1 MALVAVGGYGRRELL
16 PRSDLDVLLLHG
28 GRDDIASIAD
38 RIWYPVWDS
47 GAELDHAVRTVPQ
60 ARRVARADLKVALG
74 LLSARHVAG
83 DPDLTERLRAGALE
97 DWRSAAPARLAE
109 LHAAHDERAR
119 TSGELAFLLEP
130 DLKEARGGLRDVHAI
145 QAVAAAWVAPAPG
158 PKVRT
163 AYEQILDARHAL
175 HEVTGRRLDRL
186 VLEEQDEVA
195 RALGLLDGDVLLR
208 MLAGAARTVA
218 YAVDHAFRQADRLRG
233 RRLRRRQAERRPL
246 ADGVVEQDGEVV
258 LARAADPASD
268 PALVLRAA
276 AAAAQAGLPLAP
288 RTLDRLTECP
298 PLPVPWP
305 AAARDALLSLLGA
318 GQAAV
323 SVWEAL
329 DTEGLVTALIP
340 DWERVRNRPQR
351 NPLHT
356 FTVDRHL
363 AEAAAQAAALTREVA
378 RPDLLLLAA
387 LLHDVGKGWPGDHS
401 VTGEVVARDVGRR
414 MGLPAP
420 DVELVASA
428 VRLHLLL
435 PMVAT
440 RRDLDDPVTV
450 KQVATTVR
458 SRVLLELLHALAI
471 ADGLATGPAAWNDWK
486 ATLVADLVRRVEAV
500 LDGEPMPQPAPLRDD
515 QLALAAE
522 GAPAATVRGSEVT
535 VVAPDRPGLLWR
547 AAGVLASHRLAVRSA
562 NATSVGGTAV
572 TVFDVEPEFGDPP
585 DATLVA
591 ADLRRMLLG
600 RLDVEDRLDRRARAV
615 RPRAASVPAPKVSLI
630 DDASET
636 ATVVEVRAHD
646 APGLLWRVGRA
657 LGDCGLDVRAARVET
672 LGAEV
677 VDVFYVTDGDGKPLA
692 ADDLRRTIVQS
703 VLAALGDLGRLTRP
717 GLAATGRG
725 YHGPF
730 GSLGVVFE
738 TLSDRLTQVF
748 SSLRGRG
755 RLSPADIDATCR
767 EIRIALLEADVALPV
782 VRQFIARVKE
792 RAGGEEV
799 SAALNPAQQVI
810 KIVNEEL
817 IGILGGEERRLRFA
831 KVPPTVIMLAGLQGS
846 GKTTLAAKL
855 ALWLKGQGNTPMLV
869 AADLQRPNAVQQL
882 AGGRRA
888 GGRPGL
894 RAVPR
899 QRRRRPGGRRPGL
912 AGGGQAPP
920 AEHGHH
926 RHRGPHGRGRGDDGA
941 GRGDQGRHAAGRDP
955 VRGRRDDRPG
965 RGGDRAGVPGR
976 GRLRRRGADQA
987 RRRRAR
993 RRGAVHRGADRAADH
1008 VRVLGGEARG
1018 LRHVPSGPDGVAD
1031 PRPG

>member
-16 PRSDLDVLLLHG
+16 PRSDLDVLLLHS

-175 HEVTGRRLDRL
+175 HEITGRRLDRL

-258 LARAADPASD
+258 LARAADPPND
-268 PALVLRAA
+268 PCLVLRAA

-305 AAARDALLSLLGA
+305 VAARDSLLSLLGA

-363 AEAAAQAAALTREVA
+363 AEAAAHAAALTREVA

-420 DVELVASA
+420 DVDLVASA

-435 PMVAT
+435 PMIAT

-471 ADGLATGPAAWNDWK
+471 SDGLATGPAAWNDWK

-500 LDGEPMPQPAPLRDD
+500 LDGDPMPGPAPLRDD
-515 QLALAAE
+515 QLALVAE
-522 GAPAATVRGSEVT
+522 GGPAATVRGAEVT

-562 NATSVGGTAV
+562 NASSVGNTAV

-585 DATLVA
+585 DATLVV
-591 ADLRRMLLG
+591 ADLRRMLQG

-615 RPRAASVPAPKVSLI
+615 RPRAASVPAPRVSLV
-630 DDASET
+630 DDASDT

-657 LGDCGLDVRAARVET
+657 LGECGLDVRAARVET

-677 VDVFYVTDGDGKPLA
+677 VDVFYVTDDDGKPLA
-692 ADDLRRTIVQS
+692 SDDLRRTIVHS
-703 VLAALGDLGRLTRP
+703 VLTALGD
-717 GLAATGRG
+717 
-725 YHGPF
+725 
-730 GSLGVVFE
+730 
-738 TLSDRLTQVF
+738 
-748 SSLRGRG
+748 
-755 RLSPADIDATCR
+755 
-767 EIRIALLEADVALPV
+767 
-782 VRQFIARVKE
+782 
-792 RAGGEEV
+792 
-799 SAALNPAQQVI
+799 
-810 KIVNEEL
+810 
-817 IGILGGEERRLRFA
+817 
-831 KVPPTVIMLAGLQGS
+831 
-846 GKTTLAAKL
+846 
-855 ALWLKGQGNTPMLV
+855 
-869 AADLQRPNAVQQL
+869 
-882 AGGRRA
+882 
-888 GGRPGL
+888 
-894 RAVPR
+894 
-899 QRRRRPGGRRPGL
+899 
-912 AGGGQAPP
+912 
-920 AEHGHH
+920 
-926 RHRGPHGRGRGDDGA
+926 
-941 GRGDQGRHAAGRDP
+941 
-955 VRGRRDDRPG
+955 
-965 RGGDRAGVPGR
+965 
-976 GRLRRRGADQA
+976 
-987 RRRRAR
+987 
-993 RRGAVHRGADRAADH
+993 
-1008 VRVLGGEARG
+1008 
-1018 LRHVPSGPDGVAD
+1018 
-1031 PRPG
+1031 

>member
-1 MALVAVGGYGRRELL
+1 MTSFAADRARRTTQVDRWLAELLGAEAGVALVAVGGYGRRELL

-97 DWRSAAPARLAE
+97 DWRAAAPTRLAE

-119 TSGELAFLLEP
+119 ISGELAFLLEP

-158 PKVRT
+158 PRVRT

-175 HEVTGRRLDRL
+175 HEITGRRLDRL

-218 YAVDHAFRQADRLRG
+218 YAVDHAFRQSDRLRGGG
-233 RRLRRRQAERRPL
+233 RRLRRRPAERRPL

-258 LARAADPASD
+258 LARAADPPRD

-363 AEAAAQAAALTREVA
+363 AEAAAHAAALAREVA
-378 RPDLLLLAA
+378 RPDLLLIAA

-414 MGLPAP
+414 MGLPAA

-450 KQVATTVR
+450 KQVATAVR

-500 LDGEPMPQPAPLRDD
+500 LAGEPTPQPAPLRAD

-522 GAPAATVRGSEVT
+522 GGPAATVRGSEVT

-562 NATSVGGTAV
+562 NATSVGSTAV

-591 ADLRRMLLG
+591 ADLRRMLQG
-600 RLDVEDRLDRRARAV
+600 RLDVEDRLDRRAHAV
-615 RPRAASVPAPKVSLI
+615 RPRSAHVPAPKVSLV

-657 LGDCGLDVRAARVET
+657 LGECGLDVRAARVET

-692 ADDLRRTIVQS
+692 DTELRRTIAHS
-703 VLAALGDLGRLTRP
+703 VLAALCD
-717 GLAATGRG
+717 
-725 YHGPF
+725 
-730 GSLGVVFE
+730 
-738 TLSDRLTQVF
+738 
-748 SSLRGRG
+748 
-755 RLSPADIDATCR
+755 
-767 EIRIALLEADVALPV
+767 
-782 VRQFIARVKE
+782 
-792 RAGGEEV
+792 
-799 SAALNPAQQVI
+799 
-810 KIVNEEL
+810 
-817 IGILGGEERRLRFA
+817 
-831 KVPPTVIMLAGLQGS
+831 
-846 GKTTLAAKL
+846 
-855 ALWLKGQGNTPMLV
+855 
-869 AADLQRPNAVQQL
+869 
-882 AGGRRA
+882 
-888 GGRPGL
+888 
-894 RAVPR
+894 
-899 QRRRRPGGRRPGL
+899 
-912 AGGGQAPP
+912 
-920 AEHGHH
+920 
-926 RHRGPHGRGRGDDGA
+926 
-941 GRGDQGRHAAGRDP
+941 
-955 VRGRRDDRPG
+955 
-965 RGGDRAGVPGR
+965 
-976 GRLRRRGADQA
+976 
-987 RRRRAR
+987 
-993 RRGAVHRGADRAADH
+993 
-1008 VRVLGGEARG
+1008 
-1018 LRHVPSGPDGVAD
+1018 
-1031 PRPG
+1031 

>member
-1 MALVAVGGYGRRELL
+1 MTSFAAERARRTIQVDRWLAELLGAEPDVALVAVGGYGRREML

-28 GRDDIASIAD
+28 GRDDIAGIAD

-60 ARRVARADLKVALG
+60 ARRVARTDLKVALG

-97 DWRSAAPARLAE
+97 DWRAAAPTRLAE

-175 HEVTGRRLDRL
+175 HEITGRRLDRL

-208 MLAGAARTVA
+208 MLAGAARTIA
-218 YAVDHAFRQADRLRG
+218 YAVDHAFRQSDRLTSRPGAGNWQG
-233 RRLRRRQAERRPL
+233 RRLRRRPAERRPL

-268 PALVLRAA
+268 PPLVLRAA

-318 GQAAV
+318 GHAAV
-323 SVWEAL
+323 GVWEAL

-356 FTVDRHL
+356 YTVDRHL
-363 AEAAAQAAALTREVA
+363 AEAAARAAALTREVA

-401 VTGEVVARDVGRR
+401 VTGEVVARDVVRR

-450 KQVATTVR
+450 KQVATAVG
-458 SRVLLELLHALAI
+458 SRALLELLHALAM

-486 ATLVADLVRRVEAV
+486 ATLVADLVRRVAAV
-500 LDGEPMPQPAPLRDD
+500 LDGDPMPQPAPLRED

-522 GAPAATVRGSEVT
+522 GGPAATVRGSEVT

-562 NATSVGGTAV
+562 NATSVGATAV
-572 TVFDVEPEFGDPP
+572 SVFDVEAEFGDPP

-591 ADLRRMLLG
+591 ADLRRMLQG
-600 RLDVEDRLDRRARAV
+600 RLDVEDRLDRRARAS
-615 RPRAASVPAPKVSLI
+615 RPRAATVPAPKVSLV
-630 DDASET
+630 DDASDT

-657 LGDCGLDVRAARVET
+657 LGECGLDVRAARVET
-672 LGAEV
+672 LGAEA
-677 VDVFYVTDGDGKPLA
+677 VDVFYVTDGEGKPLG
-692 ADDLRRTIVQS
+692 DGDLRRTIAAS
-703 VLAALGDLGRLTRP
+703 VLAAL
-717 GLAATGRG
+717 
-725 YHGPF
+725 
-730 GSLGVVFE
+730 
-738 TLSDRLTQVF
+738 
-748 SSLRGRG
+748 
-755 RLSPADIDATCR
+755 
-767 EIRIALLEADVALPV
+767 
-782 VRQFIARVKE
+782 
-792 RAGGEEV
+792 
-799 SAALNPAQQVI
+799 
-810 KIVNEEL
+810 
-817 IGILGGEERRLRFA
+817 
-831 KVPPTVIMLAGLQGS
+831 
-846 GKTTLAAKL
+846 
-855 ALWLKGQGNTPMLV
+855 
-869 AADLQRPNAVQQL
+869 
-882 AGGRRA
+882 
-888 GGRPGL
+888 
-894 RAVPR
+894 
-899 QRRRRPGGRRPGL
+899 
-912 AGGGQAPP
+912 
-920 AEHGHH
+920 
-926 RHRGPHGRGRGDDGA
+926 
-941 GRGDQGRHAAGRDP
+941 RD
-955 VRGRRDDRPG
+955 
-965 RGGDRAGVPGR
+965 
-976 GRLRRRGADQA
+976 
-987 RRRRAR
+987 
-993 RRGAVHRGADRAADH
+993 
-1008 VRVLGGEARG
+1008 
-1018 LRHVPSGPDGVAD
+1018 
-1031 PRPG
+1031 

>member
-1 MALVAVGGYGRRELL
+1 MTSFASDRARRTTQVDRWLAELLGAESDVALVAVGGYGRRELL

-28 GRDDIASIAD
+28 GRDDIAGIAD

-60 ARRVARADLKVALG
+60 ARRVARTDLKVALG

-97 DWRSAAPARLAE
+97 DWRAAAPARLAE
-109 LHAAHDERAR
+109 LHDVHDERAR

-208 MLAGAARTVA
+208 MLAGAARTVS
-218 YAVDHAFRQADRLRG
+218 YAVDHAFRQADRLRGG

-246 ADGVVEQDGEVV
+246 ADGLVEQDGEVV
-258 LARAADPASD
+258 LARAADPAID
-268 PALVLRAA
+268 PTLVLRAA

-305 AAARDALLSLLGA
+305 AAARDAMLSLLGA

-323 SVWEAL
+323 GVWEAL

-356 FTVDRHL
+356 YTVDRHL
-363 AEAAAQAAALTREVA
+363 AEAAAHAAALTREVA

-387 LLHDVGKGWPGDHS
+387 LLHDMGKGWPGDHS
-401 VTGEVVARDVGRR
+401 VTGEVVARDVVRR

-420 DVELVASA
+420 DADLVASA

-450 KQVATTVR
+450 KQVATAVR

-500 LDGEPMPQPAPLRDD
+500 LDGEPTPRPAPLRED

-522 GAPAATVRGSEVT
+522 GGPAATVRGSEVT

-572 TVFDVEPEFGDPP
+572 SVFDVEPEFGDPP

-591 ADLRRMLLG
+591 ADLRRMLQG

-615 RPRAASVPAPKVSLI
+615 RPRMATIPASQVSLV
-630 DDASET
+630 DDASDT

-657 LGDCGLDVRAARVET
+657 LGECGLDVRAARVET
-672 LGAEV
+672 LGAEA
-677 VDVFYVTDGDGKPLA
+677 VDVFYVTDGDGKPLT
-692 ADDLRRTIVQS
+692 DGDLRRTIVGS
-703 VLAALGDLGRLTRP
+703 VLAALGD
-717 GLAATGRG
+717 
-725 YHGPF
+725 
-730 GSLGVVFE
+730 
-738 TLSDRLTQVF
+738 
-748 SSLRGRG
+748 
-755 RLSPADIDATCR
+755 
-767 EIRIALLEADVALPV
+767 
-782 VRQFIARVKE
+782 
-792 RAGGEEV
+792 
-799 SAALNPAQQVI
+799 
-810 KIVNEEL
+810 
-817 IGILGGEERRLRFA
+817 
-831 KVPPTVIMLAGLQGS
+831 
-846 GKTTLAAKL
+846 
-855 ALWLKGQGNTPMLV
+855 
-869 AADLQRPNAVQQL
+869 
-882 AGGRRA
+882 
-888 GGRPGL
+888 
-894 RAVPR
+894 
-899 QRRRRPGGRRPGL
+899 
-912 AGGGQAPP
+912 
-920 AEHGHH
+920 
-926 RHRGPHGRGRGDDGA
+926 
-941 GRGDQGRHAAGRDP
+941 
-955 VRGRRDDRPG
+955 
-965 RGGDRAGVPGR
+965 
-976 GRLRRRGADQA
+976 
-987 RRRRAR
+987 
-993 RRGAVHRGADRAADH
+993 
-1008 VRVLGGEARG
+1008 
-1018 LRHVPSGPDGVAD
+1018 
-1031 PRPG
+1031 

>member
-1 MALVAVGGYGRRELL
+1 MTSFAADRARRTTQVDRWLAELLGAEAGVALVAVGGYGRRELL

-28 GRDDIASIAD
+28 GRDDIAGIAD

-97 DWRSAAPARLAE
+97 DWRAAAPARLAE
-109 LHAAHDERAR
+109 LHEARDERAR

-158 PKVRT
+158 PRVRT

-218 YAVDHAFRQADRLRG
+218 YAVDHAFRQADRLPGRPGGG
-233 RRLRRRQAERRPL
+233 RRFRRRPADRRPL

-268 PALVLRAA
+268 PPLVLRAA

-305 AAARDALLSLLGA
+305 AAARDAMLSLLGA

-323 SVWEAL
+323 GVWEAL
-329 DTEGLVTALIP
+329 DTEGLVAALIP

-356 FTVDRHL
+356 YTVDRHL
-363 AEAAAQAAALTREVA
+363 VEAAARAAALTREVA

-387 LLHDVGKGWPGDHS
+387 LLHDMGKGWPGDHS
-401 VTGEVVARDVGRR
+401 VTGEVVARDVVRR
-414 MGLPAP
+414 MGLPAA
-420 DVELVASA
+420 DAELVASA

-450 KQVATTVR
+450 KQVAAAVR
-458 SRVLLELLHALAI
+458 SRALLELLHALAI

-500 LDGEPMPQPAPLRDD
+500 LDGEPTPRPAPLRED
-515 QLALAAE
+515 QLALAA
-522 GAPAATVRGSEVT
+522 GGGPAATVRGSEVT

-562 NATSVGGTAV
+562 DATSVGSTAV
-572 TVFDVEPEFGDPP
+572 SVFDVEPEFGEPP

-591 ADLRRMLLG
+591 ADLRRMLQG

-615 RPRAASVPAPKVSLI
+615 RPHAAAVPAPRVSLV
-630 DDASET
+630 DDASDT

-657 LGDCGLDVRAARVET
+657 LGECGLDVRAARVET
-672 LGAEV
+672 LGAEA
-677 VDVFYVTDGDGKPLA
+677 VDVFYVTDSDGKPLA
-692 ADDLRRTIVQS
+692 GGDLRRTIVHS
-703 VLAALGDLGRLTRP
+703 VLAALGD
-717 GLAATGRG
+717 
-725 YHGPF
+725 
-730 GSLGVVFE
+730 
-738 TLSDRLTQVF
+738 
-748 SSLRGRG
+748 
-755 RLSPADIDATCR
+755 
-767 EIRIALLEADVALPV
+767 
-782 VRQFIARVKE
+782 
-792 RAGGEEV
+792 
-799 SAALNPAQQVI
+799 
-810 KIVNEEL
+810 
-817 IGILGGEERRLRFA
+817 
-831 KVPPTVIMLAGLQGS
+831 
-846 GKTTLAAKL
+846 
-855 ALWLKGQGNTPMLV
+855 
-869 AADLQRPNAVQQL
+869 
-882 AGGRRA
+882 
-888 GGRPGL
+888 
-894 RAVPR
+894 
-899 QRRRRPGGRRPGL
+899 
-912 AGGGQAPP
+912 
-920 AEHGHH
+920 
-926 RHRGPHGRGRGDDGA
+926 
-941 GRGDQGRHAAGRDP
+941 
-955 VRGRRDDRPG
+955 
-965 RGGDRAGVPGR
+965 
-976 GRLRRRGADQA
+976 
-987 RRRRAR
+987 
-993 RRGAVHRGADRAADH
+993 
-1008 VRVLGGEARG
+1008 
-1018 LRHVPSGPDGVAD
+1018 
-1031 PRPG
+1031 

>member
-1 MALVAVGGYGRRELL
+1 MTSFAADRGHRTTQVDRWLAGLLGAEADVALVAVGGYGRREML

-28 GRDDIASIAD
+28 GRDDIAGIAD

-60 ARRVARADLKVALG
+60 ARRVARTDLKVALG

-97 DWRSAAPARLAE
+97 DWRAAAPARLAE

-158 PKVRT
+158 PRVRT
-163 AYEQILDARHAL
+163 AYEQILDTRHAL
-175 HEVTGRRLDRL
+175 HEITGRRLDRL

-208 MLAGAARTVA
+208 MLAGAARTIA
-218 YAVDHAFRQADRLRG
+218 YAVDHAFRQSDRLISRPGAGNWQG
-233 RRLRRRQAERRPL
+233 RRLRRRPAGRSPL

-258 LARAADPASD
+258 LARAADPSSD
-268 PALVLRAA
+268 PPLVLRAA

-323 SVWEAL
+323 GVWEAL

-356 FTVDRHL
+356 YTVDRHL
-363 AEAAAQAAALTREVA
+363 AEAAAHAAALTREVA

-401 VTGEVVARDVGRR
+401 VTGEVVARDVARR

-420 DVELVASA
+420 DTELVASA

-450 KQVATTVR
+450 TQVATAVG

-486 ATLVADLVRRVEAV
+486 ATLVADLVRRVEAA
-500 LDGEPMPQPAPLRDD
+500 LDGEPMPQPAPLRED

-522 GAPAATVRGSEVT
+522 GGPAATVLGSEVT

-562 NATSVGGTAV
+562 NATSVGATAV
-572 TVFDVEPEFGDPP
+572 SVFDVEPEFGDPP

-591 ADLRRMLLG
+591 ADLRRMLQG

-615 RPRAASVPAPKVSLI
+615 RPRAAAVPAPKVTLV
-630 DDASET
+630 DDASDT

-657 LGDCGLDVRAARVET
+657 LGECGLDVRAARVET
-672 LGAEV
+672 LGAEA
-677 VDVFYVTDGDGKPLA
+677 VDVFYVTDGDGKPLG
-692 ADDLRRTIVQS
+692 DGDLRRTIVHS
-703 VLAALGDLGRLTRP
+703 VLAAL
-717 GLAATGRG
+717 
-725 YHGPF
+725 
-730 GSLGVVFE
+730 
-738 TLSDRLTQVF
+738 SD
-748 SSLRGRG
+748 
-755 RLSPADIDATCR
+755 
-767 EIRIALLEADVALPV
+767 
-782 VRQFIARVKE
+782 
-792 RAGGEEV
+792 
-799 SAALNPAQQVI
+799 
-810 KIVNEEL
+810 
-817 IGILGGEERRLRFA
+817 
-831 KVPPTVIMLAGLQGS
+831 
-846 GKTTLAAKL
+846 
-855 ALWLKGQGNTPMLV
+855 
-869 AADLQRPNAVQQL
+869 
-882 AGGRRA
+882 
-888 GGRPGL
+888 
-894 RAVPR
+894 
-899 QRRRRPGGRRPGL
+899 
-912 AGGGQAPP
+912 
-920 AEHGHH
+920 
-926 RHRGPHGRGRGDDGA
+926 
-941 GRGDQGRHAAGRDP
+941 
-955 VRGRRDDRPG
+955 
-965 RGGDRAGVPGR
+965 
-976 GRLRRRGADQA
+976 
-987 RRRRAR
+987 
-993 RRGAVHRGADRAADH
+993 
-1008 VRVLGGEARG
+1008 
-1018 LRHVPSGPDGVAD
+1018 
-1031 PRPG
+1031 

>member
-305 AAARDALLSLLGA
+305 AAARDSLLALLGA

-363 AEAAAQAAALTREVA
+363 AEAAAHAAALTREVA

-435 PMVAT
+435 PMIAT

-458 SRVLLELLHALAI
+458 SRALLELLHALAI

-500 LDGEPMPQPAPLRDD
+500 LDGDPMPAPAPLRDD

-522 GAPAATVRGSEVT
+522 GGPAATVRGSEVT

-562 NATSVGGTAV
+562 NASSVGNTAV

-591 ADLRRMLLG
+591 ADLRRMLQG

-615 RPRAASVPAPKVSLI
+615 RPRAATVPAPRVSLI
-630 DDASET
+630 DDASDT

-657 LGDCGLDVRAARVET
+657 LGECGLDVRAARVET

-692 ADDLRRTIVQS
+692 ADDLRRTIVHS
-703 VLAALGDLGRLTRP
+703 VLAALGD
-717 GLAATGRG
+717 
-725 YHGPF
+725 
-730 GSLGVVFE
+730 
-738 TLSDRLTQVF
+738 
-748 SSLRGRG
+748 
-755 RLSPADIDATCR
+755 
-767 EIRIALLEADVALPV
+767 
-782 VRQFIARVKE
+782 
-792 RAGGEEV
+792 
-799 SAALNPAQQVI
+799 
-810 KIVNEEL
+810 
-817 IGILGGEERRLRFA
+817 
-831 KVPPTVIMLAGLQGS
+831 
-846 GKTTLAAKL
+846 
-855 ALWLKGQGNTPMLV
+855 
-869 AADLQRPNAVQQL
+869 
-882 AGGRRA
+882 
-888 GGRPGL
+888 
-894 RAVPR
+894 
-899 QRRRRPGGRRPGL
+899 
-912 AGGGQAPP
+912 
-920 AEHGHH
+920 
-926 RHRGPHGRGRGDDGA
+926 
-941 GRGDQGRHAAGRDP
+941 
-955 VRGRRDDRPG
+955 
-965 RGGDRAGVPGR
+965 
-976 GRLRRRGADQA
+976 
-987 RRRRAR
+987 
-993 RRGAVHRGADRAADH
+993 
-1008 VRVLGGEARG
+1008 
-1018 LRHVPSGPDGVAD
+1018 
-1031 PRPG
+1031 

>member
-1 MALVAVGGYGRRELL
+1 MTSFAAERARRSIQVDRWLAELLGAEPDVALVAVGGYGRRELL

-60 ARRVARADLKVALG
+60 ARRVAKADLKVALG

-97 DWRSAAPARLAE
+97 DWRAAAPTRLAE

-175 HEVTGRRLDRL
+175 HEITGRRLDRL

-208 MLAGAARTVA
+208 MLAGAARTIA
-218 YAVDHAFRQADRLRG
+218 YAVDHAFRQSDRLISRPGAGNWQG
-233 RRLRRRQAERRPL
+233 RRLRRRPAERRPL

-258 LARAADPASD
+258 LARAANPASD
-268 PALVLRAA
+268 PPLVLRAA

-318 GQAAV
+318 GHAAV
-323 SVWEAL
+323 GVWEAL

-356 FTVDRHL
+356 YTVDRHL
-363 AEAAAQAAALTREVA
+363 AEAAARAAALTREVA

-401 VTGEVVARDVGRR
+401 VTGEVVARDVSRR
-414 MGLPAP
+414 LGLPAP
-420 DVELVASA
+420 DVELVAAA

-450 KQVATTVR
+450 TQVATAVG

-500 LDGEPMPQPAPLRDD
+500 LDGQPMPQPAPLRED

-522 GAPAATVRGSEVT
+522 GGPAATVRGSEVT

-562 NATSVGGTAV
+562 NATSVGATAV
-572 TVFDVEPEFGDPP
+572 SVFDVEAEFGDPP

-591 ADLRRMLLG
+591 ADLRRLLPG
-600 RLDVEDRLDRRARAV
+600 RLDADGRLPRRARA
-615 RPRAASVPAPKVSLI
+615 
-630 DDASET
+630 
-636 ATVVEVRAHD
+636 
-646 APGLLWRVGRA
+646 
-657 LGDCGLDVRAARVET
+657 
-672 LGAEV
+672 
-677 VDVFYVTDGDGKPLA
+677 
-692 ADDLRRTIVQS
+692 
-703 VLAALGDLGRLTRP
+703 
-717 GLAATGRG
+717 
-725 YHGPF
+725 
-730 GSLGVVFE
+730 
-738 TLSDRLTQVF
+738 
-748 SSLRGRG
+748 
-755 RLSPADIDATCR
+755 SP
-767 EIRIALLEADVALPV
+767 
-782 VRQFIARVKE
+782 
-792 RAGGEEV
+792 
-799 SAALNPAQQVI
+799 
-810 KIVNEEL
+810 
-817 IGILGGEERRLRFA
+817 
-831 KVPPTVIMLAGLQGS
+831 PP
-846 GKTTLAAKL
+846 
-855 ALWLKGQGNTPMLV
+855 
-869 AADLQRPNAVQQL
+869 
-882 AGGRRA
+882 
-888 GGRPGL
+888 
-894 RAVPR
+894 
-899 QRRRRPGGRRPGL
+899 
-912 AGGGQAPP
+912 APP
-920 AEHGHH
+920 A
-926 RHRGPHGRGRGDDGA
+926 PA
-941 GRGDQGRHAAGRDP
+941 P
-955 VRGRRDDRPG
+955 P
-965 RGGDRAGVPGR
+965 
-976 GRLRRRGADQA
+976 
-987 RRRRAR
+987 
-993 RRGAVHRGADRAADH
+993 
-1008 VRVLGGEARG
+1008 
-1018 LRHVPSGPDGVAD
+1018 
-1031 PRPG
+1031 PR